1 MRLSIFVAFAMF
13 LLISCGGPVDR
24 QSLLPGAVGAS
35 GDIVVVMDKPH
46 WESLPGEAV
55 REAFGRSYDL
65 LPQAEGVLSIQF
77 ITHSDF
83 DRFWK
88 PHRNVLF
95 CDLEDR
101 IDTQEPSTTMI
112 REKYAKGQIYA
123 HVKAKNYSG
132 FLETFKENAENII
145 ATVEQA
151 ELKRIAQLNYQ
162 YKNEGLMNK
171 IKQDRGFSIVVPRDA
186 ELKVNRDDFVWIDRQ
201 MTRMKG
207 GRNHDVQQGF
217 FIYSTPYTADSMF
230 SASYLLSRRDSVLK
244 ANVPGT
250 QPDSYMATEYRYYP
264 TYEEIGYNGAFAAE
278 IKGLWRM
285 EGEFM
290 GGPFFSMTLLHP
302 KTKNLVTVE
311 GYAYAPYFDKREYI
325 REVEAII
332 KTIDFEPEM
341 ATEKA
346 ETSKKK

>member
-1 MRLSIFVAFAMF
+1 MRDFIFVAFAMLF
-13 LLISCGGPVDR
+13 MFSCGGPVDR
-24 QSLLPGAVGAS
+24 HSLLPGAVGAS

-65 LPQAEGVLSIQF
+65 LPQPEGVLSIQF
-77 ITHSDF
+77 ITHSEF

-101 IDTQEPSTTMI
+101 IDTKEPSLTLI
-112 REKYAKGQIYA
+112 RQKYAKGQIYA

-132 FLETFKENAENII
+132 FVKTFNEHAENII
-145 ATVEQA
+145 ATIEQA

-171 IKQDRGFSIVVPRDA
+171 IEQERGFSIVVPRDA
-186 ELKVNRDDFVWIDRQ
+186 DLKVNRDDFVWIDRQ

-207 GRNHDVQQGF
+207 GRNHDIQQGL
-217 FIYSTPYTADSMF
+217 FIYTTPYTTDSMF

-250 QPDSYMATEYRYYP
+250 QPGSYMATEYRYYP
-264 TYEEIGYNGAFAAE
+264 TYEELGYKGAFAAE

-302 KTKNLVTVE
+302 KTKDLVTVG
-311 GYAYAPYFDKREYI
+311 GYAYAPYFNKREYI
-325 REVEAII
+325 REVEAIV
-332 KTIDFEPEM
+332 KTIDFEPNKSNG
-341 ATEKA
+341 KA
-346 ETSKKK
+346 GTSKKK